1 MVMGELDSYMQKNKN
16 ETRQATYTIHQ
27 HKLKMDKGL
36 KYKL

>member
-1 MVMGELDSYMQKNKN
+1 MVFRDTDRYMQKNKN